1 MAAKRIR
8 RTPWIIGAACVVLA
22 GVVATVLLVPR
33 TTAAADKQSTT
44 IDVET
49 AEVTRGDLVESM
61 RVKGTLGFAGAAEL
75 GTGIGGTIT
84 AVSPVGTVVDRGGEL
99 FRIDDRPVLLLIGG
113 LPMWR
118 EFALGMEDGPD
129 VLQLEQNL
137 AELGYF
143 TREPDN
149 EFAESTEAAIEKWQK
164 ALGLEETGSIEP
176 GRIEFSPGAVRIAS
190 HSAKVGDQASNAIV
204 TASGTEKRVTAFIAP
219 NLKEV
224 AAVGSTVAVTLPD
237 GSTIDGTV
245 QEVGAPVEKDDG
257 MGGKAMRLPIVVS
270 LNDPAL
276 ADAYTDVSVNISLSL
291 VKSVDALRV
300 PVLALLAQPGG
311 GFAVEKMSTS
321 TSTIVPVELGVFA
334 DGLVEILDGAIAEGD
349 TVVVGE

>member
-1 MAAKRIR
+1 MVANRKRR
-8 RTPWIIGAACVVLA
+8 APWIIGAACVLVA
-22 GVVATVLLVPR
+22 GIVATALLVPR
-33 TTAAADKQSTT
+33 TAASADRQTSP
-44 IDVET
+44 IDVAT
-49 AEVTRGDLVESM
+49 ADVTRGDLVENM
-61 RVKGTLGFAGAAEL
+61 RVKGTLGFAGAAEM
-75 GTGIGGTIT
+75 GTGLAGTIT
-84 AVSPVGTVVDRGGEL
+84 AVSPVGAVVDRGGEL
-99 FRIDDRPVLLLIGG
+99 YRVDDRPVLLLIGG

-118 EFALGMEDGPD
+118 DFALGMDDGPD

-149 EFAESTEAAIEKWQK
+149 EFAESTEGAIEKWQE
-164 ALGLEETGSIEP
+164 ALGLEETGRIEL
-176 GRIEFSPGAVRIAS
+176 GRVEFSPGAVRIAT
-190 HSAKVGDQASNAIV
+190 HTATVGDAASPAIV

-224 AAVGSTVAVTLPD
+224 ATVGATVSVTLPD
-237 GSTIDGTV
+237 GSKLDGTV

-257 MGGKAMRLPIVVS
+257 MGGKAMRLPIVVT

-276 ADAYTDVSVNISLSL
+276 AEAYTDVSVNIALSL

-311 GFAVEKMSTS
+311 GFAVEKVSKS
-321 TSTIVPVELGVFA
+321 NSTIVPVELGVFA

-349 TVVVGE
+349 AVVVGE